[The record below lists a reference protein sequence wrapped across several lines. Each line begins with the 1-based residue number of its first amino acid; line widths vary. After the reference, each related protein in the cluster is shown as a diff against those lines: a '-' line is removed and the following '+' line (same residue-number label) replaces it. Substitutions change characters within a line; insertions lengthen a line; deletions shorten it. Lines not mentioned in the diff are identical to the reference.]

1 MGMRPLRDQVKDIV
15 HQRNND
21 VQPREHFLATQ
32 WPPAQNTRLET
43 QPSACVIYRSPA
55 ALWPRWKPPDT
66 ALRTLKA

>member
-55 ALWPRWKPPDT
+55 NQQRCGHAGNR
-66 ALRTLKA
+66 RTRH